1 MKIKNY
7 INELGDE
14 GLCSLELRGCQSVRT
29 TFKISERCIEAL
41 RILAAQMGIKQKS
54 LFDQLIDDTQ
64 ALKAI
69 AKTYDDSE
77 ISSHRVAKTYVISR
91 KTLES
96 LEYVSRRYNTPRDVL
111 VEFSI
116 ERILPLIVQEKRKY
130 VLRKEVAARLGGQ
143 LAQGRQ
149 LLQWATE
156 ELGEDDPVV
165 EDLRLIIRTSD
176 LGLHRMLRFLE
187 KGKKIEQ
194 F

>member
-1 MKIKNY
+1 MKIKSY
-7 INELGDE
+7 MKELGAED
-14 GLCSLELRGCQSVRT
+14 LSSVELRGCQSVRT
-29 TFKISERCIEAL
+29 TFKISERCIDAL

-69 AKTYDDSE
+69 AKTCDDLE
-77 ISSHRVAKTYVISR
+77 ISSHRIAKTYVISR
-91 KTLES
+91 KTLDS

-116 ERILPLIVQEKRKY
+116 ERILPLIAQEKRKY
-130 VLRKEVAARLGGQ
+130 AWRKEVVARLETQ
-143 LAQGRQ
+143 LTEGFR
-149 LLQWATE
+149 LLEQATE
-156 ELGEDDPVV
+156 ELGKNDPVV
-165 EDLRLIIRTSD
+165 EELRVMMRSND
-176 LGLHRMLRFLE
+176 MGLQRMIRFLE